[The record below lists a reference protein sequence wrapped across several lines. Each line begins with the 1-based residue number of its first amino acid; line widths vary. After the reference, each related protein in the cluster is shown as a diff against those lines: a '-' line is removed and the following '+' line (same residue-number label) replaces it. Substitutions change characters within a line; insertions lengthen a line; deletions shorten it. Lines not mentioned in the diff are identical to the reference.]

1 MTAKM
6 IRLFSRALKTAGL
19 VGALSL
25 TILALTACGS
35 SAEPTDA
42 APPAT
47 DGPTDAPA
55 PTVASAAQA
64 SESARTATDETEPQ
78 GNLAHK
84 FELTN
89 ARGETVSLAS
99 YAGDKNVVLVFYRG
113 FW

>member
-1 MTAKM
+1 MRNSLIPELLSKL
-6 IRLFSRALKTAGL
+6 RL
-19 VGALSL
+19 VGLAVALSL
-25 TILALTACGS
+25 AVMALAACGGES
-35 SAEPTDA
+35 P
-42 APPAT
+42 
-47 DGPTDAPA
+47 GPTPDTPQPAAADATASPTSAGEPA
-55 PTVASAAQA
+55 A
-64 SESARTATDETEPQ
+64 ATDETEPQ